1 MLCMLSAVLPAPRPS
16 GSPRIWTIPP
26 LAASLV
32 LLCAA
37 VGSLVLA
44 GFAAV
49 ALVPLV
55 FTLALGLGWVLALLL
70 LCWAG
75 IETLAAL
82 ERWFEND
89 PRFHR

>member
-1 MLCMLSAVLPAPRPS
+1 
-16 GSPRIWTIPP
+16 
-26 LAASLV
+26 LAAGLV

-37 VGSLVLA
+37 IGSIVLA

-49 ALVPLV
+49 ALVPVV
-55 FTLALGLGWVLALLL
+55 FTVVVVFGWLVALLL
-70 LCWAG
+70 LGWAA
-75 IETLAAL
+75 IEGLAAL

>member
-1 MLCMLSAVLPAPRPS
+1 M
-16 GSPRIWTIPP
+16 PP
-26 LAASLV
+26 LAAGLV

-37 VGSLVLA
+37 VGSIVLA

-49 ALVPLV
+49 ALIPVV
-55 FTLALGLGWVLALLL
+55 FTVVVVIGWLAALLL
-70 LCWAG
+70 LGWAA
-75 IETLAAL
+75 IEAMAAL